1 VIPSRESRPVFFALV
16 APTEP
21 VAGEAVVRFREQ
33 LEQAIAAGSTRLLV
47 DLRRAGP
54 VGTGA
59 LNALLRA
66 RGLFLRHGGRI
77 ALVAQPRLQRFCE
90 STGLDRRFLVADD
103 RLGAAEKL
111 GLIAAPN
118 GAREWPRTA
127 RVA

>member
-21 VAGEAVVRFREQ
+21 VAGEGVVRFREQ

-66 RGLFLRHGGRI
+66 RGLFLGHGGRI
-77 ALVAQPRLQRFCE
+77 ALVAQPRLRRFCE

-111 GLIAAPN
+111 GLIAASN
-118 GAREWPRTA
+118 GARERPRTA
-127 RVA
+127 RAA

>member
-1 VIPSRESRPVFFALV
+1 MIPSRESRPVFFALV

-66 RGLFLRHGGRI
+66 RGLFLGHGGRI
-77 ALVAQPRLQRFCE
+77 ALVAQPRLRRFCE

-118 GAREWPRTA
+118 GARERPRTA